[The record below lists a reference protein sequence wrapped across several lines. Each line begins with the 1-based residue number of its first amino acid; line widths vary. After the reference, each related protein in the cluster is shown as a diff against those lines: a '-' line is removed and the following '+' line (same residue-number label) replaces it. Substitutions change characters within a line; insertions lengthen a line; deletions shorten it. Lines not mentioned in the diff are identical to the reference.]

1 MSIGYKT
8 PSEVHLEQGEQKKM
22 WKNKIYHKKESDCEK
37 DCLPLQGQTEQPGFC
52 VSSKTNMS
60 RISVRHLRLCLLI
73 QYGFCRTV
81 YCYRL

>member
-8 PSEVHLEQGEQKKM
+8 PSEVHLEHSEQKKM

-73 QYGFCRTV
+73 QYGLQDC
-81 YCYRL
+81 LLL